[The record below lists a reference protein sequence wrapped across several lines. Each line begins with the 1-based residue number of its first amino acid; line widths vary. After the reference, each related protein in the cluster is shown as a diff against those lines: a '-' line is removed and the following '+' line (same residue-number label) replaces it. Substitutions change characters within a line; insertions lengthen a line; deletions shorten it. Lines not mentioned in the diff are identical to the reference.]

1 MKKQQYIDKCKCGNN
16 KFIII
21 TEKMYEGYINDE
33 GVLVCLPEEQ
43 HIEEIECSICGQKY
57 NVNDFKEVDY

>member
-1 MKKQQYIDKCKCGNN
+1 MEKQHMFKCKCGNN
-16 KFIII
+16 KFIVI

-43 HIEEIECSICGQKY
+43 RIEEIKCSMCGQKY
-57 NVNDFKEVDY
+57 NVEDFKEVDY